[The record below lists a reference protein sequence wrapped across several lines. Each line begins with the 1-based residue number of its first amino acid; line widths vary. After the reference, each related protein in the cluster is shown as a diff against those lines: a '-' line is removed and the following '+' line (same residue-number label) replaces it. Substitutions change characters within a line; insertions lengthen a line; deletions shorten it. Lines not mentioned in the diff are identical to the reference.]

1 MSLTSIDQRI
11 NIFRHTRLLC
21 EARTDTLAK
30 LAEQATEQ
38 AVQSNETIITQG
50 DDTND
55 IYFIVEGDLLVK
67 TGQHTIQ
74 SLKKGDVFGL
84 YPLADYK
91 GRSANIIA
99 DTKSLLVKLKAEA
112 YYAAAEK
119 DLSLIKG
126 LAREISENTR
136 NLIQLHDTIASQRD
150 EIEKQRAELA
160 ELNQTKDKLFSI
172 MGHDLRS
179 PVASIITLIE
189 ILLSD
194 LGNMNHK
201 EIRELLNDIS
211 QLSQIHIKLLE
222 NLLQWARLQTGALQ
236 CHPDN
241 YLLSEIIRDTIPICE
256 YRFKAKDIK
265 FVQELEYQ
273 TTVFVDNNMIQ
284 TVIRNLIT
292 NAGKFTRRGG
302 AITLKSEKLDDYE
315 VQVSVSDTGI
325 GMSQQQL
332 AQLFK
337 LDKLQSRYGTE
348 NEAGTGLGLII
359 CRDFVQKNNGRIWA
373 TSSENEGS
381 TFFFTLPI
389 SQH

>member
-21 EARTDTLAK
+21 EARADTIAK
-30 LAEQATEQ
+30 LAEQASDQFIE
-38 AVQSNETIITQG
+38 SDEMIINQG
-50 DDTND
+50 DHTND
-55 IYFIVEGDLLVK
+55 IFFIVEGNLLVK
-67 TGQHTIQ
+67 TGEHIIQ
-74 SLKKGDVFGL
+74 PLKSGDVFGL

-99 DTKSLLVKLKAEA
+99 ETKAILVKLNAEA
-112 YYAAAEK
+112 YYAAAET
-119 DLSLIKG
+119 DISLVKG

-136 NLIQLHDTIASQRD
+136 NLIQLHETIASQRD
-150 EIEKQRAELA
+150 EIEKQRIKLA

-194 LGNMNHK
+194 IENMNHK
-201 EIRELLNDIS
+201 DIRELLTDIS

-222 NLLQWARLQTGALQ
+222 NLLQWARLQTGALK
-236 CHPDN
+236 CIPEY
-241 YLLSEIIRDTIPICE
+241 YLLSDIIKESVPICE
-256 YRFKAKDIK
+256 YKFKSKDLN
-265 FVQELEYQ
+265 FVQKLDYQ
-273 TTVFVDNNMIQ
+273 STVYVDNNMVQ

-302 AITLKSEKLDDYE
+302 TITLQAEKINDHE
-315 VQVSVSDTGI
+315 VQISVSDTGI
-325 GMSQQQL
+325 GMSKQQL
-332 AQLFK
+332 NQLFK

-359 CRDFVQKNNGRIWA
+359 CHDFISKNNGRIWA
-373 TSSENEGS
+373 TSNENKGS
-381 TFFFTLPI
+381 TFNFTIPI
-389 SQH
+389 NQS